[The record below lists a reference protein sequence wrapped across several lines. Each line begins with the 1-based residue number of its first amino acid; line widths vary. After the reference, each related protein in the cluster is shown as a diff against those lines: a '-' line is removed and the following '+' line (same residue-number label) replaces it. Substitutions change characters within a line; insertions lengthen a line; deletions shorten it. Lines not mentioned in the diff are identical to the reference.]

1 MKRYIF
7 LVLVSCCA
15 LLAMAQDAL
24 LYTPEDM
31 KAQPGEIFRLPVLLK
46 NTRTLTS
53 IQFVVHLPDGMK
65 LCKKNGDEDNI
76 AYDYKK
82 STDRIATHEVRIA
95 SNVSSNDILVV
106 LYNENLRNISGS
118 DGEILSLMVKV
129 DEGAASDFYSVDF
142 SDIVFAYVDDEESA
156 QGIKQD
162 VFSSQVRIYRT
173 FSVSISSANNTM
185 GEVEFLE
192 GGEVVEEN
200 SSVTV
205 AAHPFEGY
213 EFIGWTD
220 PAGLELSAENPY
232 KFKLLGDVTLIA
244 NFKEKQYDVIFD
256 VDGVRSIQSLPFGS
270 VIPTPPTPAKVGYTF
285 AGWSPNFIEGA
296 TVPVDGITYV
306 AQWSINQYT
315 ITFDTDCGSEI
326 APVTQDYASEVPF
339 PDEPTK
345 EGYTFVGWDKE
356 IPSTMPA
363 EDMTITA
370 QWSINQYT
378 ITFDTDGGSEI
389 APITQDYASEVSYP
403 EEPTKE
409 GYTFVG
415 WDKEIPSTMPAE
427 DMTITAQW
435 SVNQYTITFDTNGG
449 EEMETVL
456 VDYLQ
461 SIEISDPQRPYYI
474 FVGWVVKDED
484 GNQLELMPVQMPALN
499 LVFEAQWE
507 LDLAAVK
514 DSLITYLSSISV
526 PIFDSEA
533 KHTYILS
540 ECDYQLVLS
549 AIDDANSIMQSTD
562 EEEILV
568 VCRRVRDILEPYKEY
583 CMANG
588 NPVSCVLP
596 MTKEW
601 ETLIL
606 PFAFPIPEGWHLYT
620 SERLFADGYTLD
632 LDEHE
637 SGSAFTPYLVRGNQ
651 GECIQYIGHAKEED
665 LGSVTFGMMTGVLGS
680 SYILQSGDFLL
691 QEKEG
696 QLGFFR
702 VDESVGAGVVNPFHC
717 FLSLPTIDV
726 PFIRWEGIVDGIEVS
741 RHTPGDSDHRIYNL
755 LGQPVGSPKR
765 EIIIVNKKKVFIK

>member
-1 MKRYIF
+1 MKRYSV
-7 LVLVSCCA
+7 LVLVSCGA
-15 LLAMAQDAL
+15 LLAMAEDAL

-339 PDEPTK
+339 PD
-345 EGYTFVGWDKE
+345 
-356 IPSTMPA
+356 
-363 EDMTITA
+363 
-370 QWSINQYT
+370 
-378 ITFDTDGGSEI
+378 
-389 APITQDYASEVSYP
+389 
-403 EEPTKE
+403 EPTKE